1 MLAALSPRAGIA
13 AAILDAWSEQ
23 PIEAAMTVRSLI
35 DLAGFGVTEEGAA
48 QEVLAELV
56 RLGLVRSAGAGY
68 CLSDAAGQSLK
79 RLALSL
85 EAVAYYVSAVHRDDT
100 EARVVLTKPSQPSAL
115 EFHLAQRGWR
125 ASDLEATQH
134 AFHGLVR
141 TAKSRVVVMTPFL
154 DVKGAQ
160 WLRELFEVV
169 PPNVERVLL
178 LRSLESSE
186 RADYPVGYPGIEGW
200 LTASAVRVFNYSIP
214 RTDRPGRETFHAKV
228 LLCDDHSA
236 YVGSSNMT
244 AASLEYSMEMGISV
258 TGRAAAHV
266 GVVLDAVLK
275 SAQPWPS
282 RQ

>member
-1 MLAALSPRAGIA
+1 
-13 AAILDAWSEQ
+13 
-23 PIEAAMTVRSLI
+23 MTVRSLV
-35 DLAGFGVTEEGAA
+35 DLAGLGVTEEVAA
-48 QEVLAELV
+48 QEVLVELV
-56 RLGLVRSAGAGY
+56 RSDLVSSTGAGY
-68 CLSDAAGQSLK
+68 RLTNATRLSLK

-85 EAVAYYVSAVHRDDT
+85 EAIAYYVTSIHRDET
-100 EARVVLTKPSQPSAL
+100 KARVVLTKPSQPSAL

-141 TAKSRVVVMTPFL
+141 SAKSRVVVMTPFL
-154 DVKGAQ
+154 DAKGAQ
-160 WLRELFEVV
+160 WLKELFEVV
-169 PPNVERVLL
+169 SPNVQRVLL
-178 LRSLESSE
+178 LRSMESPE
-186 RADYPVGYPGIEGW
+186 RPDYPVGYPQIADW
-200 LTASAVRVFNYSIP
+200 LSASGVRVFNYSIP

-266 GVVLDAVLK
+266 GIILDAVLA
-275 SAQPWPS
+275 SAQPWQS
-282 RQ
+282 RP

>member
-1 MLAALSPRAGIA
+1 
-13 AAILDAWSEQ
+13 
-23 PIEAAMTVRSLI
+23 MTVRSLI
-35 DLAGFGVTEEGAA
+35 DLAGLGVTEEVATH
-48 QEVLAELV
+48 EVLAELV
-56 RLGLVRSAGAGY
+56 RFGLVRPADTGY
-68 CLSDAAGQSLK
+68 RLSESTGQSLK

-85 EAVAYYVSAVHRDDT
+85 EAIAYYVSAVHRDET
-100 EARVVLTKPSQPSAL
+100 AARVVLTKPSQPSAL

-141 TAKSRVVVMTPFL
+141 SAKSRVVVMTPFL

-160 WLRELFEVV
+160 WLKELFEVV
-169 PPNVERVLL
+169 SLNVERVLL

-186 RADYPVGYPGIEGW
+186 RADYPVGYPQIAGW
-200 LTASAVRVFNYSIP
+200 LSAIGVRVFNYSIP

-266 GVVLDAVLK
+266 GIVLDAVLA
-275 SAQPWPS
+275 SAQPWQS
-282 RQ
+282 RP